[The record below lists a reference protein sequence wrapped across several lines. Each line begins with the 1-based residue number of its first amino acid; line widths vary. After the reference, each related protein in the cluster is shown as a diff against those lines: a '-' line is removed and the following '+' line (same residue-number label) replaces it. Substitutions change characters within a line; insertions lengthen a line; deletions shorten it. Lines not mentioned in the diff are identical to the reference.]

1 MNNMYFVLGET
12 RLLLFK
18 SEYSKQSKRLFVIM
32 IFFLNNLLKPNASLI
47 NLCFIPNSSI
57 LVIQCTPYEVHYSVR
72 RHFGIRL
79 FLGAQRKENK
89 QRHVSESRAKR
100 HL

>member
-32 IFFLNNLLKPNASLI
+32 IFLNNLLKPNASLI